1 MPLSVDTHLP
11 DKSPEA
17 LQWQLPVEVGEVE
30 VAVGVMM
37 QSPALLVRT
46 VAVGID
52 RRRAKAAIL
61 YLAYSALGSAYKHQA
76 KGCLFLPRE
85 AD

>member
-1 MPLSVDTHLP
+1 MPLPVDTHLP
-11 DKSPEA
+11 DESPEA
-17 LQWQLPVEVGEVE
+17 LQWQLPVEVSEVE

-37 QSPALLVRT
+37 QSPTLFVRA

-52 RRRAKAAIL
+52 RRRAQAAIL
-61 YLAYSALGSAYKHQA
+61 YFADSALGSTDKHQT
-76 KGCLFLPRE
+76 KGRLFLPCK